1 MEEINFNSLEFNL
14 YELLNLPFD
23 CTIDDVKKKFRKL
36 VKKFHPD
43 KMTDIEEKLYYNI
56 TLANHILSNPELK
69 NKYNN
74 WLLNS
79 HKSHSALKDNFK
91 DELQNIKQYFPQT
104 KEEAIYE
111 FEKNSNIL
119 AQRHGNYMEDTRGLN
134 AIYKDKERE
143 RNNVNIIKED
153 YSNMDEF
160 NQRFTERK
168 KNGIYCDKIV
178 KRNADIQP
186 YTFGS
191 NKYAELKDFHNMYR
205 KDSQI
210 KYAFELMPVDETL
223 IDSKNISQRLDDYNK
238 ETNRMR
244 QNKNKFNDLDF

>member
-1 MEEINFNSLEFNL
+1 MEEVNFNSLEFNL
-14 YELLNLPFD
+14 YELLNLPID

-36 VKKFHPD
+36 IKKFHPD

-79 HKSHSALKDNFK
+79 HKSHSTLKDTFK
-91 DELQNIKQYFPQT
+91 SELENIKQYFPQT
-104 KEEAIYE
+104 KEDAIYE

-119 AQRHGNYMEDTRGLN
+119 AQRHGNYVEDKRGLS
-134 AIYKDKERE
+134 AIYKDKEKE
-143 RNNVNIIKED
+143 RYNVNILKED
-153 YSNMDEF
+153 FSNMDEF
-160 NQRFTERK
+160 NQRFAERK

-178 KRNADIQP
+178 KRNVDIQP

-223 IDSKNISQRLDDYNK
+223 IDNKNISQRLEEYN
-238 ETNRMR
+238 RLR
-244 QNKNKFNDLDF
+244 QIKHKFNDLDF